1 LQIDRAQPILWGF
14 IVALQQCFSIFC
26 REHMRLLHNIRL
38 LHGAAI
44 NGYGMF
50 GKFSSLVLSFGN
62 LGEDGRE

>member
-1 LQIDRAQPILWGF
+1 
-14 IVALQQCFSIFC
+14 
-26 REHMRLLHNIRL
+26 MRLLHNIRL

-50 GKFSSLVLSFGN
+50 GKFSNLVLSFGN